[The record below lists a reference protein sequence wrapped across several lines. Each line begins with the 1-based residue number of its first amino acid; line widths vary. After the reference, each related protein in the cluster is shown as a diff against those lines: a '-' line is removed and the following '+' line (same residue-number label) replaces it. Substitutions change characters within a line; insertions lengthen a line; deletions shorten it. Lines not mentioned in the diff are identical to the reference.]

1 MVTPF
6 SWQHK
11 FDDSKRTDV
20 DGGTDYK
27 TASEISSRQ
36 MRK

>member
-27 TASEISSRQ
+27 TASSRQ